1 MYIVD
6 VNLNSYPTTTT
17 KFHVGLPCTRK
28 SGWEASM
35 EWVSFTKGPTMLK
48 TDSFDEASTVLEGK
62 KEQLVSRSL
71 PYLQR
76 PPPKYLSKN
85 G

>member
-17 KFHVGLPCTRK
+17 KFHVGLLAMYEK
-28 SGWEASM
+28 IEAGS
-35 EWVSFTKGPTMLK
+35 EWVSFTKGPTMVK
-48 TDSFDEASTVLEGK
+48 TDTFVEASTVLGGK
-62 KEQLVSRSL
+62 KDQLVSH
-71 PYLQR
+71 
-76 PPPKYLSKN
+76 